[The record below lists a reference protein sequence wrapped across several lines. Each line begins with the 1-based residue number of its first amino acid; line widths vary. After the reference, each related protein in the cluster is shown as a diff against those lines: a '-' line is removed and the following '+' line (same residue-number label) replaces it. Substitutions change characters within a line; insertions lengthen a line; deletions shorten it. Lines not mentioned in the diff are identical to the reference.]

1 MNNISGHLQAAL
13 SSIPSPCFVLD
24 EEKLTHNLRILRNV
38 SNGSGA
44 AVLFALKGFAMWSVF
59 PLIRQYLNGIAAG
72 SLHEARLAYE
82 KARYKTHTYAP
93 VYLEGEINDILKLS
107 ARITFN
113 SISQYLKYKEA
124 AIRSGVKIGLRIN
137 PEYSEVK
144 TEIYNPCVPGSRLG
158 ITRENFPENLP
169 GDITGLH
176 FHTMCEQSAK
186 TLKNTLEVVEKKFGN
201 YLHRISWVNMGG
213 GHLITAEDYDRELL
227 TDTLRAFAEK
237 YGVEVILEPG
247 AAIAWQTG
255 YLIST
260 VQDIVKTN
268 GISTAMLDTS
278 FTAHMPDCLEMPYN
292 PEVYGAVTP
301 PIADKP
307 VYRLGGL
314 TCLAGDFIGY
324 YSFDRPLKTDDRI
337 IFDDMMHYTMVKT
350 NTFNG
355 VNLPSI
361 GILKK
366 DGSFKLIRSFGY
378 DEYKKRLS

>member
-82 KARYKTHTYAP
+82 KTRYKTHTYAP

-158 ITRENFPENLP
+158 ITRENLPENLP